1 VLTVAAVNVG
11 LGLVASEAAARRD
24 DDRTFLVSM
33 ALLASAGFLGLHALA
48 TPGILLDDISAG
60 FSVAARVGLLLA
72 AGFAAI
78 SALDSDTRVVRVLA
92 GHRRLVR
99 TVLGLVL
106 AAWAIASLA
115 RVPLLD
121 RPLPPDTVPPPL
133 GLLALVGVAL
143 FGFAAVRYAELYRR
157 RRRPLPLAVL
167 VAFILSTLRRI
178 DRRDA
183 ERLAEVV
190 GTIRS

>member
-1 VLTVAAVNVG
+1 M
-11 LGLVASEAAARRD
+11 SRR
-24 DDRTFLVSM
+24 
-33 ALLASAGFLGLHALA
+33 
-48 TPGILLDDISAG
+48 
-60 FSVAARVGLLLA
+60 
-72 AGFAAI
+72 
-78 SALDSDTRVVRVLA
+78 
-92 GHRRLVR
+92 
-99 TVLGLVL
+99 LVL

-115 RVPLLD
+115 RVPPLD

-133 GLLALVGVAL
+133 GLLALVGVTL
-143 FGFAAVRYAELYRR
+143 FGVAAVRYAELYRR